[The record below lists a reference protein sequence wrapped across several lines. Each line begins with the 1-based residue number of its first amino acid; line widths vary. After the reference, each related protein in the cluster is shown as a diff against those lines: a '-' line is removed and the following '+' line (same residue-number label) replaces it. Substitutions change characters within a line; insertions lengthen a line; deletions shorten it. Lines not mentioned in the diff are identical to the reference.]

1 VAPACVLGVVQAA
14 EGRIRVNRRS
24 PGPDLAAIARA
35 ASREAGGVPVG
46 MLGDYLPAAADAAA
60 SGRRL
65 TATELAGYARSGEQ
79 AALSG
84 VALRGLVDLFL
95 SATWRLWR
103 ELPVGTSLGAARAAG
118 LAVLRAADDAVAA
131 AAEGFE
137 RALLTVARREE
148 AERRDFFDYLL
159 SGRGRVGDLLVRGDQ
174 LGLRLA
180 GPHQVVVAGPAS
192 AGTTVSPAGVEVEA
206 VVADAAAPSP
216 SLVATRGG
224 QVVAIVGA
232 VGGDEA
238 DRVARALARVLA
250 RVQPGMGMR
259 PARPGSGPEQAQP
272 GTDAGHAWGTGP
284 GQAQAGAGAGH
295 AQPRAGAGQAQPRAG
310 AGQAQPRA
318 GAPQAQAGAGAGRAQ
333 LRAGAGQAPPWRI
346 VVGRSYPGPSG
357 VARSYEEAAEALDV
371 AQRLG
376 LPEPVADAA
385 DLLIYQVLLRDREAI
400 TDLVRTV
407 LTPLDAARGGAAP
420 LLATL
425 AAYFSHGGVAAAAA
439 RDLHLSVRAVT
450 YRLARVRDLTGRDP
464 TVPADALTLQV
475 AVIGARLLDWPA
487 TPLAAG

>member
-1 VAPACVLGVVQAA
+1 
-14 EGRIRVNRRS
+14 VNRRS
-24 PGPDLAAIARA
+24 PGLDLAAIASA

-65 TATELAGYARSGEQ
+65 TATELAGYGRSGEQ

-103 ELPVGTSLGAARAAG
+103 ELPTGTSLAAARAAG

-148 AERRDFFDYLL
+148 AERREFFDDLL

-174 LGLRLA
+174 VGLRLA

-192 AGTTVSPAGVEVEA
+192 AGATVNPAGVEVEA

-224 QVVAIVGA
+224 QVVAVVGA
-232 VGGDEA
+232 AGGDEA

-250 RVQPGMGMR
+250 RAQPGMGTGQ
-259 PARPGSGPEQAQP
+259 AQPGGGPGQAQP
-272 GTDAGHAWGTGP
+272 GTDAGQARWGTGP
-284 GQAQAGAGAGH
+284 GQTQPGMGMGQAQPGAGAG
-295 AQPRAGAGQAQPRAG
+295 QE
-310 AGQAQPRA
+310 
-318 GAPQAQAGAGAGRAQ
+318 
-333 LRAGAGQAPPWRI
+333 PPWQI

-464 TVPADALTLQV
+464 TVPADALSLQV

>member
-1 VAPACVLGVVQAA
+1 
-14 EGRIRVNRRS
+14 VNRRS
-24 PGPDLAAIARA
+24 PGLDLAAIASA

-65 TATELAGYARSGEQ
+65 TATELAGYGRSGEQ

-103 ELPVGTSLGAARAAG
+103 ELPTGTSLAAARAAG

-148 AERRDFFDYLL
+148 AERREFFDDLL

-174 LGLRLA
+174 VGLRLA

-192 AGTTVSPAGVEVEA
+192 AGATVNPAGVEVEA

-224 QVVAIVGA
+224 QVVAVVGA
-232 VGGDEA
+232 AGGDEA

-250 RVQPGMGMR
+250 RAQPGMGTGQ
-259 PARPGSGPEQAQP
+259 AQPGGGPGQAQP
-272 GTDAGHAWGTGP
+272 GTDAGQARWGTGP
-284 GQAQAGAGAGH
+284 GQT
-295 AQPRAGAGQAQPRAG
+295 QPGMGMGQAQPG
-310 AGQAQPRA
+310 MGMGQE
-318 GAPQAQAGAGAGRAQ
+318 
-333 LRAGAGQAPPWRI
+333 PPWQI

-376 LPEPVADAA
+376 LPEPVSDAA

-400 TDLVRTV
+400 TDLVHTV
-407 LTPLDAARGGAAP
+407 LTPLEAARGGAAP

-464 TVPADALTLQV
+464 TVPADALSLQV